1 MRAHITICVWT
12 HILKYAGHMPPP
24 RRKLAAN
31 TWGALLQVHAA
42 LVPLIDREVR
52 ERTGL
57 PLAWY
62 DILLELSS
70 ASEGRLRMSE
80 LAERVVLSRTRVS
93 RLVDELDQVGLV
105 CRVENPDDRRSAYCL
120 LTDAGLRRFKAAAP
134 IYLAAIESR
143 FAEGLTDRQ
152 LKDLQESLLSVKARL
167 DRQP

>member
-1 MRAHITICVWT
+1 
-12 HILKYAGHMPPP
+12 MPSP

-31 TWGALLQVHAA
+31 TWGALLQVHAG
-42 LVPLIDREVR
+42 LVPLIDREVT

-57 PLAWY
+57 SLAWY
-62 DILLELSS
+62 DILLELSA

-93 RLVDELDQVGLV
+93 RLVDELHRAGLV
-105 CRVENPDDRRSAYCL
+105 CRVENPDDRRSTYCL

-143 FAEGLTDRQ
+143 FAEALTDRQ
-152 LKDLQESLLSVKARL
+152 LNDLQHSLLNVKARL
-167 DRQP
+167 DRRP

>member
-1 MRAHITICVWT
+1 
-12 HILKYAGHMPPP
+12 MPPP
-24 RRKLAAN
+24 RRKLAAD
-31 TWGALLQVHAA
+31 TWGALLQVHAG

-105 CRVENPDDRRSAYCL
+105 RRVENPDDRRSAYCQ
-120 LTDAGLRRFKAAAP
+120 LTAAGLRRFKAAAP

-143 FAEGLTDRQ
+143 FADGLTDRQ
-152 LKDLQESLLSVKARL
+152 LEDLQGSLLSVRARL
-167 DRQP
+167 DHQP

>member
-1 MRAHITICVWT
+1 
-12 HILKYAGHMPPP
+12 MPSP

-31 TWGALLQVHAA
+31 TWGALLQVHAG
-42 LVPLIDREVR
+42 LVPLIDREVT

-57 PLAWY
+57 SLAWY
-62 DILLELSS
+62 DILLELSA
-70 ASEGRLRMSE
+70 ASEGRLTMSE

-152 LKDLQESLLSVKARL
+152 LKDLQQSLLSVKARL
-167 DRQP
+167 DCQP

>member
-1 MRAHITICVWT
+1 MAQ
-12 HILKYAGHMPPP
+12 P
-24 RRKLAAN
+24 RRKLAEN
-31 TWGALLQVHAA
+31 TWGALLQVHAG

-52 ERTGL
+52 AGTGL

-62 DILLELSS
+62 DLLLELSS

-93 RLVDELDQVGLV
+93 RLVDELDRAGLV
-105 CRVENPDDRRSAYCL
+105 CRVDNPDDRRSAYCL
-120 LTDAGLRRFKAAAP
+120 LTEAGLRRFKAAAP

-143 FAEGLTDRQ
+143 FAAALTDRQ
-152 LKDLQESLLSVKARL
+152 LEDLQKSLLSVKATL

>member
-1 MRAHITICVWT
+1 
-12 HILKYAGHMPPP
+12 
-24 RRKLAAN
+24 
-31 TWGALLQVHAA
+31 
-42 LVPLIDREVR
+42 
-52 ERTGL
+52 
-57 PLAWY
+57 
-62 DILLELSS
+62 
-70 ASEGRLRMSE
+70 MSE

-93 RLVDELDQVGLV
+93 RLVDELAQVGLV

>member
-1 MRAHITICVWT
+1 MRAHISICVWT

-52 ERTGL
+52 ARTGL
-57 PLAWY
+57 SLAWY

>member
-1 MRAHITICVWT
+1 
-12 HILKYAGHMPPP
+12 MPPP
-24 RRKLAAN
+24 RRKLAAD

-42 LVPLIDREVR
+42 LVPLMDREVK

-57 PLAWY
+57 SLAWY

-70 ASEGRLRMSE
+70 AAERRLTMSE

-120 LTDAGLRRFKAAAP
+120 LTDAGQRRFKAAAP

-152 LKDLQESLLSVKARL
+152 LKDLQHSLLSVRARL
-167 DRQP
+167 DRRP